1 MMTFILPS
9 TLKGDEIDLDT
20 SQVIEESTVWPIV
33 KETHREW
40 KRRSQSIIHFSYFVA
55 QVRTQAHPPLEK
67 SVSKCLIQV

>member
-20 SQVIEESTVWPIV
+20 SQVIKLITVWPIV
-33 KETHREW
+33 KETHTEW
-40 KRRSQSIIHFSYFVA
+40 KRRSQSVIHFSCLVA
-55 QVRTQAHPPLEK
+55 QVRTQSYSPLEK